1 MKNLNL
7 IRIEMYLQLS
17 TEENPGI
24 HLEININKL
33 ANTYGLNQLQI
44 NEIEKGF
51 KNLAIQLSNGMQK
64 DIEGFLKSELN
75 EIFGD
80 IHEN

>member
-75 EIFGD
+75 ETFGD

>member
-1 MKNLNL
+1 
-7 IRIEMYLQLS
+7 MYLQLS